1 VEGLRDGGG
10 VVAVILWSFYS
21 QRGCLEPALPIV
33 AELLRRGHQVIG
45 VTQAPDQ
52 DALPWEIEVLGDRFL
67 PRPNGL
73 PEVASGPPT
82 ELSQA
87 LDGEVATARW
97 HMAEVAHLIEQHR
110 PDLVLVDELRLGAGF
125 AAERLG
131 LPWVSYTHHYFDEA
145 DISEAM
151 VHWLCQCFGQPAEAV
166 EVFREWWPH
175 LRQALGL
182 GPEPR
187 GRDQVCWWNQSPL
200 GTLVLGL
207 PELKVHAQPA
217 PDYVHRVGPTLWA
230 PPAVLEPDWLSRL
243 GEDRPAVLVSL
254 SSNPLP
260 DEALAVLGSE
270 AWSGRYDIV
279 ATAGARALPDLP
291 AEVISAGDFPHSQL
305 FPRVAAVACSA
316 GYGVVTRA
324 ASAGVGVLAAP
335 QVGDQPLVADAVIGS
350 GLGYAVQPDK
360 LTVDWLNDSLD
371 KLLIGDGLHLG
382 ALREA
387 AQGYDAARV
396 SVDLIEEV
404 LDF

>member
-1 VEGLRDGGG
+1 
-10 VVAVILWSFYS
+10 VAVILWSFYS

-33 AELLRRGHQVIG
+33 AELLQRDHQVIG
-45 VTQAPDQ
+45 VTQSPEEL
-52 DALPWEIEVLGDRFL
+52 ALPWGIDLVGDRFL
-67 PRPNGL
+67 PRPD
-73 PEVASGPPT
+73 GPPDVAPGPPA

-87 LDGEVATARW
+87 LDGEVAAAGW

-125 AAERLG
+125 AAERLE

-151 VHWLCQCFGQPAEAV
+151 VHWLCGCFGRPAEAV
-166 EVFREWWPH
+166 EVFEKWWPH

-207 PELKVHAQPA
+207 PELKVHARPA

-230 PPAVLEPDWLSRL
+230 PPAAPEPDWLGRL

-270 AWSGRYDIV
+270 AWLGRFDIV
-279 ATAGARALPDLP
+279 VTAGGRALPDLP
-291 AEVISAGDFPHSQL
+291 AGVISAGDFPHSQL
-305 FPRVAAVACSA
+305 FPQVAAVACSA
-316 GYGVVTRA
+316 GHGAVTRA
-324 ASAGVGVLAAP
+324 ASAGVGVLAVP
-335 QVGDQPLVADAVIGS
+335 QMGDQALVADAVTRS
-350 GLGYAVQPDK
+350 GLGYAVQPEK
-360 LTVDWLNDSLD
+360 LTVEWLRDSLD
-371 KLLIGDGLHLG
+371 KLLTGDGLHLG
-382 ALREA
+382 ALKDA
-387 AQGYDAARV
+387 AHGYDAVHV
-396 SVDLIEEV
+396 SVDLIEE
-404 LDF
+404 LLLAF